1 MLRPSTISRISQT
14 IEAKKT
20 WCYCS
25 LSKALSDVIG
35 ESGDRT
41 EWIELKGKGIRI
53 KSGKQE
59 EVFKC
64 DSLSRCQCCVRDAV
78 A

>member
-1 MLRPSTISRISQT
+1 MLRANTIARISQT
-14 IEAKKT
+14 IKSRKT

-25 LSKALSDVIG
+25 LSRSLSDVIG

-41 EWIELKGKGIRI
+41 EWIELQGKKVRIR
-53 KSGKQE
+53 SGKKE

-64 DSLSRCQCCVRDAV
+64 ESLLRSHCCVQDA
-78 A
+78 AA